1 MATFDHRIG
10 PDGKMVYR
18 VRIRRKGYATQT
30 ATFPKLSEAKK
41 WAQMTEGSVLEGR
54 HFPIPEAKQHTL
66 ADLINRYRHEVLPH
80 KKLSTIKTQRQH
92 LCWWQTHL
100 RHYLLA
106 DMTPAVLVEYR
117 SILAH
122 GRANATVVRYLGAPR
137 GAQAH
142 AGQAGAGTRSGAG
155 RARGALVSARWGPD
169 RASAA
174 VASGAHG
181 GATRGGAAP
190 RAPRPA

>member
-18 VRIRRKGYATQT
+18 VSIRRKGYATQT
-30 ATFPKLSEAKK
+30 ATFPKLSETKK

-66 ADLINRYRHEVLPH
+66 ADLINRYRHAVLPH
-80 KKLSTIKTQRQH
+80 KKPSTIKTQRQH

-100 RHYLLA
+100 GPYLLA

-122 GRANATVVRYLGAPR
+122 GRANATVVRYLAVLS
-137 GAQAH
+137 H
-142 AGQAGAGTRSGAG
+142 AFTMAMREWHRYPSQLQIARSTAYICLIS
-155 RARGALVSARWGPD
+155 RYEWGFT
-169 RASAA
+169 A
-174 VASGAHG
+174 
-181 GATRGGAAP
+181 
-190 RAPRPA
+190 